1 MAKPSE
7 GKPAPENKDAS
18 SEAGEMQSI
27 RPVVRFVVLFLVL
40 LVLISVGFSQLF
52 TRYHDQLTWLMEL
65 TATITGAT
73 LSVFTGDV
81 YYSGVHVAYKGFSVE
96 IIDECTG
103 LFEMLIYLAA
113 VFSFSASV
121 KKKLIG
127 IAMGVPA
134 IFIFNVARITALV
147 VVGAYSWVTFNFMH
161 LYLWQ
166 VTLILMIS
174 TVWVIWLYLVVYREK
189 RAMAVSG

>member
-7 GKPAPENKDAS
+7 GKPDPEGREKAY
-18 SEAGEMQSI
+18 ETAAKQSA
-27 RPVVRFVVLFLVL
+27 RPVIRFVVLFLVL
-40 LVLISVGFSQLF
+40 LVFISVGFSQVF
-52 TRYHDQLTWLMEL
+52 TRYHDQVTWLMEL

-73 LSVFTGDV
+73 LSVFTRDV
-81 YYSGVHVAYKGFSVE
+81 SYSGVHVGYKGFSVE

-113 VFSFSASV
+113 VFSFATSIR
-121 KKKLIG
+121 KKLIG
-127 IAMGVPA
+127 VAMGLPA
-134 IFIFNVARITALV
+134 IFIFNVARITVLV

-174 TVWVIWLYLVVYREK
+174 TIWVAWLYLVVYREK
-189 RAMAVSG
+189 RSVAVSG